1 MKSIRPLFLTLL
13 LSTLVFSRSFAAD
26 PIFPKPVGIAFLGDS
41 ITEAGANRP
50 GGYVNLVVNGL
61 EANGVKVTPFFA
73 GVSGHKSNQMLE
85 RLERDVISKK
95 PDWMTL
101 SCGVNDVWHG
111 PNGVPLDQYQ
121 KNITA
126 IIDQAQ
132 TAGIKVMIL
141 TATVIHEDAK
151 NPENQSL
158 APYNDFLRK
167 LAVEKKC
174 LLADLNT
181 DMWNVIKASKAPT
194 GRLLTSDGVH
204 MNIEGNRLM
213 AEGVLKAFGLNK
225 SQMGKALESISKLPN
240 TAGISGNMS
249 LTLAEYDRL
258 KEFAAKQNT
267 SVEGLLN
274 NTLRQQLEPI
284 FKLKSK

>member
-1 MKSIRPLFLTLL
+1 MKSIRPLFVTLL